1 MTAKLTNF
9 PNIGYLIDDIPQ
21 DILLKLDHHID
32 SAIAEAD
39 DVSSLLAGNIEKEY
53 NLMNAREDVQDYI
66 FNLFYYYVETYGYH
80 SIIDQVTDPLPL
92 VIDNLWVNIQ
102 EKGEFN
108 PNHRHSGVM
117 SFVIWKSIP
126 YSIKDEFKKAGYFEF
141 VYNDILGN
149 SMTYS
154 IPADKTFNGKI
165 IMFPNRLLHTAYPF
179 FSTDEQRI
187 TIAGNISLD
196 STKKS

>member
-9 PNIGYLIDDIPQ
+9 PNIGYLIDDVPQ
-21 DILLKLDHHID
+21 DIIFNLDQYINN
-32 SAIAEAD
+32 AISQAD
-39 DVSSLLAGNIEKEY
+39 DVSSQLAGNIEKEY
-53 NLMNAREDVQDYI
+53 NLMNARENIQDYI
-66 FNLFYYYVETYGYH
+66 FNLFYYYIETYGYH
-80 SIIDQVTDPLPL
+80 SIIDQVTNPLPL

-117 SFVIWKSIP
+117 SFVIWKNIP
-126 YSIKDEFKKAGYFEF
+126 YLIDDEFKKAGYFEF

-154 IPADKTFNGKI
+154 IPVDKTFNGKI

-179 FSTDEQRI
+179 FSTDKQRI

-196 STKKS
+196 ATKKS